1 MDRAELSKVLG
12 DLVPLSLLQEDLDCS
27 ASEQDPRNLYPVYQ
41 TVPKQS
47 RALIS
52 S

>member
-1 MDRAELSKVLG
+1 MDRVELSKVLG
-12 DLVPLSLLQEDLDCS
+12 DLVPLSLLQEDRGCS
-27 ASEQDPRNLYPVYQ
+27 ASERDPRNLYPVYQ
-41 TVPKQS
+41 TVLKQS